1 MRILFVCT
9 GNTCRSPMAEA
20 LFNAASGVK
29 HFALSAGIAAFDG
42 IPASENAVLA
52 MKERG
57 IDLSAHRSRPLTP
70 ELLKGVDRVCCMTP
84 RHAEAIKNAF
94 GEIDTPIYILKPAIP
109 DPYGGSLEDYRM
121 TADAL
126 ENAVKDIL
134 SEL

>member
-20 LFNAASGVK
+20 LFNASCGVK

-42 IPASENAVLA
+42 ATASENAVLA
-52 MKERG
+52 MEERG
-57 IDLSAHRSRPLTP
+57 IDLSSHRSRHLTP
-70 ELLKGVDRVCCMTP
+70 ELLNGVDRVYCMTS
-84 RHAEAIKNAF
+84 RHARAIAAAYPDLK
-94 GEIDTPIYILKPAIP
+94 TPIYVLEPAIP
-109 DPYGGSLEDYRM
+109 DPYGGSLEDYRL

-126 ENAVKDIL
+126 GAAVEEII

>member
-20 LFNAASGVK
+20 LFNAKCGVK

-42 IPASENAVLA
+42 APASENAILA
-52 MKERG
+52 MAERG
-57 IDLSAHRSRPLTP
+57 IDLSSHSSRLLTP
-70 ELLKGVDRVCCMTP
+70 ELLKGVDRVYCMTS
-84 RHAEAIKNAF
+84 RHARAIENAY
-94 GEIDTPIYILKPAIP
+94 GDGGTEVHVLEPAIP
-109 DPYGGSLEDYRM
+109 DPYGGSLEDYRL

-126 ENAVKDIL
+126 SAAVEEII